1 MRQRFDNNPPR
12 SFHQVIKS
20 YLSAMAPGKPRVQF
34 RVMEGAE
41 TLGLRAL
48 RREFGLYGEAT
59 IWVCMDLGDI
69 CYISVFIVFIF

>member
-1 MRQRFDNNPPR
+1 
-12 SFHQVIKS
+12 
-20 YLSAMAPGKPRVQF
+20 MAPGKPRVQF

-59 IWVCMDLGDI
+59 FWVCMDLGET